1 MLEPL
6 QYFYTK
12 DKLDTSIIK
21 SITCGEKYVTV
32 LLKDGSLG
40 VCATLLNKVNV
51 KIGDLNKPDF
61 NNIEHRIVVN
71 AYYNALY
78 NNRNNYNIEID
89 IFDEQDF
96 SKYTNVVMIGFF
108 KSLVK
113 KFEREGINL
122 HIFDKADT
130 DAALT
135 NMVEQIEYIKNADAI
150 VLTSTSILNNTF
162 LEIIEASNTGCD
174 IFMLGPSTI
183 MHQDMFRYN
192 NLKILFGSVFDD
204 NDTRVIDIIASG
216 GGTGVFLP
224 YMHKVFFQ
232 NDL

>member
-150 VLTSTSILNNTF
+150 VLTSTSI
-162 LEIIEASNTGCD
+162 
-174 IFMLGPSTI
+174 